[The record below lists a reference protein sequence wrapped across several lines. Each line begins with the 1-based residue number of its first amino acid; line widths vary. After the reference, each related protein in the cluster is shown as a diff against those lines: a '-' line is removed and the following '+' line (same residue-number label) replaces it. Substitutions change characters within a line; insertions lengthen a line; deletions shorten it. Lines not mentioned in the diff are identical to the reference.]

1 MSWADDVCL
10 LASTLAGP
18 RKEAEPHTYTMSLTV
33 GSLSVGWPELQGA
46 GCPNSRIPV
55 RGHALDEVV
64 VLRLIL
70 VVVLA
75 GLVLVLK
82 LVEVLVEVLQA
93 QD

>member
-1 MSWADDVCL
+1 M
-10 LASTLAGP
+10 
-18 RKEAEPHTYTMSLTV
+18 
-33 GSLSVGWPELQGA
+33 
-46 GCPNSRIPV
+46 

-82 LVEVLVEVLQA
+82 LVEVLVEVLPA
-93 QD
+93 QEHIRD

>member
-1 MSWADDVCL
+1 MIYL
-10 LASTLAGP
+10 LASRIGRAPKGSHSHLHYTTLS
-18 RKEAEPHTYTMSLTV
+18 RV
-33 GSLSVGWPELQGA
+33 LSVGLPELLGA
-46 GCPNSRIPV
+46 GCPNISMPM

-82 LVEVLVEVLQA
+82 LVEVLVEVLQCQA
-93 QD
+93 HEHIRD